1 MEPTERIIPALSGD
15 ERTMLEG
22 WLDYERATLLIK
34 CEGLTGAELTR
45 RSVSPSTMSL
55 LGLIRHMTDVERHWF
70 QLTFA
75 GRHDMPFHYWTK
87 GQRDADFEGAA
98 PTGARQD
105 LATFVEEC
113 ALSRAV
119 SQAADCLDDR
129 AAKVGSEEFSL
140 RWILIHAIGE
150 YARHNGHADLLRE
163 RIDGEVGY

>member
-1 MEPTERIIPALSGD
+1 VEPTERTIPALSGD

-34 CEGLTGAELTR
+34 CEGLTGSELAR

-70 QLTFA
+70 QQTFA
-75 GRHDMPFHYWTK
+75 GRNDRPYHYWAK
-87 GQRDADFEGAA
+87 GQRDADFEGATSA
-98 PTGARQD
+98 DARQD
-105 LATFVEEC
+105 LATFVDEC
-113 ALSRAV
+113 ALSRDVTQSAN
-119 SQAADCLDDR
+119 SLDDR
-129 AAKVGSEEFSL
+129 ATKVGSEEFSL
-140 RWILIHAIGE
+140 RWIMIHAIGE